1 MKLMPT
7 IAGAAMALAMTLSAQ
22 AHTLLTGS
30 DTGAIL
36 DAAKLLGTAT
46 LAAQPNGDPLIDGKI
61 GDLGYQIYFKNCTNN
76 AACEDLNFYA
86 GFGGTKPTIAVINDW
101 NRDKRFGRAYL
112 DEVQDAAVEMDLDLV
127 KGVTPDYLA
136 SQMGLWSLVVAEFS
150 THIGYK

>member
-7 IAGAAMALAMTLSAQ
+7 IAGGTLALAMSLSAQ
-22 AHTLLTGS
+22 AQTLLTGT

-36 DAAKLLGTAT
+36 DAAEQLGTAT
-46 LAAQPNGDPLIDGKI
+46 LSAQPNGDPVINGKI
-61 GDLGYQIYFKNCTNN
+61 GDLGYQIYFKNCTAT
-76 AACEDLNFYA
+76 AACEDLNFYV
-86 GFGGTKPTIAVINDW
+86 GFGDTKPTLEVINDW

-112 DEVQDAAVEMDLDLV
+112 DEVQDAVIEMDLDLV
-127 KGVTPDYLA
+127 KGVTPEYLA